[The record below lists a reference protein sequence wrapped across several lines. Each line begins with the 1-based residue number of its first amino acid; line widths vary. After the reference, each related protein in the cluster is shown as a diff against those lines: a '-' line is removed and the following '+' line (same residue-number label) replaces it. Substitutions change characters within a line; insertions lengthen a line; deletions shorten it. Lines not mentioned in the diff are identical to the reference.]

1 MKGTTSAPGCKHRH
15 SVSRSLPYSFSVY
28 TLLYPLEAS
37 YQHNEALWLL
47 SCSYYRNMLWGE
59 NNLGLKRW
67 GACAAGLSWGG
78 KRPQGAGNSC
88 WALLLSLTQRLH
100 SSVQYWK
107 SAHPV
112 AEAEAG
118 LPEGWVV
125 SEDVSAL
132 CPRWRRQGAPPDNSF
147 HLYFPFHWHWVW
159 GT

>member
-47 SCSYYRNMLWGE
+47 SCSYYKNTLWGE

-67 GACAAGLSWGG
+67 GACAAGLGWGG

-88 WALLLSLTQRLH
+88 WALLLSLTQRLL
-100 SSVQYWK
+100 SSV
-107 SAHPV
+107 PV
-112 AEAEAG
+112 LEVCTSRGWGRGRGRAAGGMGRFRGCFCIVPPLAEAG
-118 LPEGWVV
+118 
-125 SEDVSAL
+125 STS
-132 CPRWRRQGAPPDNSF
+132 R
-147 HLYFPFHWHWVW
+147 
-159 GT
+159 